1 MQQKMAASL
10 IALTSVG
17 SLLLTN
23 DAVRARAPS
32 PPPRAVVDTSTRADD
47 PQPIAWDCVPNYWW
61 GYWTWAWQPCA
72 WLDREYVEHTI
83 GAVADTSD
91 IAEPPADEGPQA
103 SASSVR

>member
-17 SLLLTN
+17 SLLLTH
-23 DAVRARAPS
+23 DAVQARAPA
-32 PPPRAVVDTSTRADD
+32 PLPRVVVDAPTQAET

-83 GAVADTSD
+83 GAVADRSD
-91 IAEPPADEGPQA
+91 SAESPADEAGPQA
-103 SASSVR
+103 RVSPR